1 MLIDYYIDLE
11 VIYQK
16 YKIYYEI
23 AILRVCYLYYKQ
35 ELKALLDPELS
46 IITRFLELFG

>member
-23 AILRVCYLYYKQ
+23 AILRVCYIYYK
-35 ELKALLDPELS
+35 KS
-46 IITRFLELFG
+46 KKI

>member
-11 VIYQK
+11 VIHQK

-23 AILRVCYLYYKQ
+23 AILRVRYI
-35 ELKALLDPELS
+35 LLG
-46 IITRFLELFG
+46 LFCVQGQGMLAIC